1 VRQIR
6 LGEAELTPPF
16 SHPVRDPGEEPAV
29 LRMGKSL
36 ADPLERLVSS
46 PRGRLTHIS
55 DLLYIAWMR
64 YGRSIAVV
72 SYFAL
77 ALVWVFWILDRQLFF
92 GSDAAA
98 IVGLGTLVVVHLA
111 LGFLVARWW
120 AVLLPLVPVI
130 LAAPLGYPS
139 SNRGEAGPLWL
150 LLLFWAPAE
159 VALVAAGMG
168 VDALAAR
175 MRPRA

>member
-1 VRQIR
+1 
-6 LGEAELTPPF
+6 
-16 SHPVRDPGEEPAV
+16 
-29 LRMGKSL
+29 
-36 ADPLERLVSS
+36 
-46 PRGRLTHIS
+46 
-55 DLLYIAWMR
+55 MR
-64 YGRSIAVV
+64 YRRSIAVV

-98 IVGLGTLVVVHLA
+98 IVVLGTLVLLHLA
-111 LGFLVARWW
+111 LGFVVARWW

-130 LAAPLGYPS
+130 LAAPVGYPS

-168 VDALAAR
+168 VDAFASR
-175 MRPRA
+175 MRARA